1 MLIIDE
7 VLNMHSALVICY
19 MKWWEWAGHAI
30 VFVCFHLHPA
40 LIPVS

>member
-7 VLNMHSALVICY
+7 VLNVHSALVICY
-19 MKWWEWAGHAI
+19 MKWWAGHAI